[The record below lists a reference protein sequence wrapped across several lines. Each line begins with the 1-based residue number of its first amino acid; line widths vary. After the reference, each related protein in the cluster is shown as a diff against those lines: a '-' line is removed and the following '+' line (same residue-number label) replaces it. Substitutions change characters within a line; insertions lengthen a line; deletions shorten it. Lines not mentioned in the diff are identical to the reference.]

1 MTSNDDNAYMT
12 ASATGDWGWGHPL
25 YMMSL
30 WNGFCMSKTMENILK
45 NESTSH

>member
-30 WNGFCMSKTMENILK
+30 WNGFCMSKTMENI
-45 NESTSH
+45 S